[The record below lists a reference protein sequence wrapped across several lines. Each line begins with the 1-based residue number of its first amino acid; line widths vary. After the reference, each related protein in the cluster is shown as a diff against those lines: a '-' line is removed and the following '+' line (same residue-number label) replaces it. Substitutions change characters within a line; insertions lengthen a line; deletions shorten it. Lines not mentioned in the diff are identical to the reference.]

1 MCKMVSFRGILVI
14 AIFGYVKSDLC
25 STSIIN
31 FLNANVGDEK
41 LDLDSYRDIAQ
52 SLSEL
57 KQATLRME
65 QKLNRMYKGEDYMY
79 IDNFEQKLKHKSKF
93 VSV

>member
-1 MCKMVSFRGILVI
+1 MCKMVLFSCILVI
-14 AIFGYVKSDLC
+14 AFFGYVKSDLC

-31 FLNANVGDEK
+31 FLNANIGDEK
-41 LDLDSYRDIAQ
+41 LDLDSYRDITQ

-65 QKLNRMYKGEDYMY
+65 QKIDRMYKGEDYMS
-79 IDNFEQKLKHKSKF
+79 IEHF
-93 VSV
+93 